1 MGLLSILPAGAA
13 MASTVADSTQAAP
26 RFNVGMQAVH
36 FRFAGLGQIGSNG
49 KPLAYNGLMPSVGYR
64 FNSRWQVE
72 VAAVW
77 RGKKAEG
84 PMTVLD
90 YPNGGLYRYF
100 DTYQSYAVPIV
111 ARFSLL
117 PRQRRW
123 GVEAVAGF
131 SILHSLVEGNRSM
144 TEAGQ
149 PVQPFQVSGFTE
161 ANDLPLALG
170 AALTYAPSKHW
181 TVRGEGRLN
190 WSWMGSVAG
199 AVLFGGVFL
208 PQTGVSAGVQ
218 YNFGLGL

>member
-1 MGLLSILPAGAA
+1 
-13 MASTVADSTQAAP
+13 
-26 RFNVGMQAVH
+26 
-36 FRFAGLGQIGSNG
+36 
-49 KPLAYNGLMPSVGYR
+49 
-64 FNSRWQVE
+64 
-72 VAAVW
+72 
-77 RGKKAEG
+77 
-84 PMTVLD
+84 MTVVD
-90 YPNGGLYRYF
+90 YPNGGLYRYY

-117 PRQRRW
+117 PRQQRW

-149 PVQPFQVSGFTE
+149 PVQPFQVSGFTA

-170 AALTYAPSKHW
+170 AAVTYSPSKHW

-190 WSWMGSVAG
+190 WSWMGSAAG

-208 PQTGVSAGVQ
+208 PQAGVSAGVQ
-218 YNFGLGL
+218 YNFGPGL